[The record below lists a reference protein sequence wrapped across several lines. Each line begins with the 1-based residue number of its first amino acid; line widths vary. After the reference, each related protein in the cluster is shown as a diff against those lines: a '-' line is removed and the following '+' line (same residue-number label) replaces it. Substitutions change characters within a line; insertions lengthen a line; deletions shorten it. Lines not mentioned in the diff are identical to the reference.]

1 MAVPTTNVK
10 FSDLQTEFG
19 GANPISLGEYRR
31 GGPYVPSGTTGS
43 YGTIPTSN
51 SNLSVGVFR
60 GTVAFVPGSNTFT
73 SNATFVVPSYGT
85 ITIEAWGG
93 GGGGGQA
100 VNNQAGGNGETPAAT
115 TVTGGGV
122 NISAGGGVGGGYANN
137 TQMTGD
143 DGAGG
148 TASGGLTTNTN
159 GTPGDGF
166 GGGTAPNGSVSGGAG
181 GAHGRSIGTVG
192 TYSGTSGAA
201 PGGGGGGSEFQQS
214 FKAGG
219 NVFDSGSGGSGAY
232 VKTVTTSAVTRGAT
246 LTITIPPAATG
257 GTAGGA
263 GLVIITYV

>member
-10 FSDLQTEFG
+10 LSDLQTEFG

-31 GGPYVPSGTTGS
+31 GGPYVPSGTTSS

-51 SNLSVGVFR
+51 SNLSLGVFR
-60 GTVAFVPGSNTFT
+60 GTVSFVPGSNTFT

-93 GGGGGQA
+93 GGGGGT
-100 VNNQAGGNGETPAAT
+100 VTNNLAGTDGVTPAAT
-115 TVTGGGV
+115 TITGGGV
-122 NISAGGGVGGGYANN
+122 NISAGGGGGGGYANN
-137 TQMTGD
+137 TQNAGA

-148 TASGGLTTNTN
+148 TASGGVTSNIN
-159 GTPGDGF
+159 GAAGSSA
-166 GGGTAPNGSVSGGAG
+166 GGGTAPSGSVSGGAG
-181 GAHGRSIGTVG
+181 GAHGRNTGSVG
-192 TYSGTSGAA
+192 FYYGTSGAA
-201 PGGGGGGSEFQQS
+201 PGGGGGGGEFLQP

-219 NVFDSGSGGSGAY
+219 ATFDSGSGGSGAY

-246 LTITIPPAATG
+246 LTITIPPAVGG
-257 GTAGGA
+257 GTDGGA